1 MADSEIIKSRME
13 RNQGEVFMS
22 RPIVAIVGRPN
33 VGKSTLF
40 NRITGA
46 RTAIVQ
52 GQPGV
57 TRDRIYGEAEWLNR
71 HFTLIDTGGIDSD
84 DDVITRQVRL
94 QAMVAVEQADVI
106 IFVVDGRSGLTG
118 VDEEIT
124 GILRRHQKP
133 VVLCV
138 NKVESVE
145 SSWEAGIDFY
155 GLGLGDPI
163 LVSAEHGRN
172 MGDVLD
178 AVIQYFP
185 EDAGLG
191 EDESLKIAI
200 VGRPNVGKSSLVN
213 KLLGE
218 ERVIVSEVAGTTRD
232 AIDTQFTYKDQALT
246 LIDTAGLR
254 RRSKVEEDLEY
265 YSVVRTLGAVER
277 SDVTVVLIDGT
288 EGLTEQDKKI
298 AGYAHEKG
306 RGIILAVNKWD
317 LVPKETNT
325 MRDFER
331 ALRAELQFLSYAPI
345 VFISALT
352 GQRLYSLLDLSLDV
366 NEARSMRISTGRF
379 NEILQDAM
387 AMNQPPSDKG
397 VRLRIFYGSQV
408 QVNPPVFVLHVNR
421 KDLLHFSYERYL
433 ENRIR
438 QEYGFVGTRIML
450 IAKERDQ

>member
-1 MADSEIIKSRME
+1 
-13 RNQGEVFMS
+13 MS
-22 RPIVAIVGRPN
+22 KPIVAIVGRPN

-40 NRITGA
+40 NRITKS
-46 RTAIVQ
+46 RTAIVE

-57 TRDRIYGEAEWLNR
+57 TRDRIYGEGEWVNK
-71 HFTLIDTGGIDSD
+71 HFTVIDTGGIDSE
-84 DDVITRQVRL
+84 DDVITRQVRV

-106 IFVVDGRSGLTG
+106 VFVVDGRAGLTG
-118 VDEEIT
+118 IDEEI
-124 GILRRHQKP
+124 GDVLRRHEKP

-138 NKVESVE
+138 NKVEGTLD
-145 SSWEAGIDFY
+145 SWEAAVDFY
-155 GLGLGDPI
+155 RLGLGEPI

-172 MGDVLD
+172 VGDLLD
-178 AVIQYFP
+178 AVVGHCP
-185 EDAGLG
+185 EDADV
-191 EDESLKIAI
+191 EPDESLKIAI

-213 KLLGE
+213 KILGE
-218 ERVIVSEVAGTTRD
+218 ERVIVSEIAGTTRD
-232 AIDTQFTYKDQALT
+232 AIDTKLTYKEQPLT

-277 SDVTVVLIDGT
+277 SDVTVVLIDAT
-288 EGLTEQDKKI
+288 EGLTEQDKRI

-306 RGIILAVNKWD
+306 RGVILAVNKWD

-325 MRDFER
+325 MRDFELEIR
-331 ALRAELQFLSYAPI
+331 AGLQFLDYAPI

-352 GQRLYSLLDLSLDV
+352 GQRLNRLLDICLDV
-366 NEARSMRISTGRF
+366 NEACSMRISTGRF

-397 VRLRIFYGSQV
+397 VRLKIYYGSQV
-408 QVNPPVFVLHVNR
+408 QVKPPVFVLHVNR
-421 KDLLHFSYERYL
+421 KDLMHFSYERYL

-438 QEYGFVGTRIML
+438 QEYGFVGTPIML
-450 IAKERDQ
+450 VTKEREE

>member
-1 MADSEIIKSRME
+1 
-13 RNQGEVFMS
+13 MS
-22 RPIVAIVGRPN
+22 KPIVAIVGRPN

-40 NRITGA
+40 NRITRA
-46 RTAIVQ
+46 RTAIVE

-57 TRDRIYGEAEWLNR
+57 TRDRIFGEAEWLDK
-71 HFTLIDTGGIDSD
+71 HFTLIDTGGIDTE
-84 DDVITRQVRL
+84 DDVITKQVRW
-94 QAMVAVEQADVI
+94 QAMVALEQADVI

-118 VDEEIT
+118 IDEEIAEV
-124 GILRRHQKP
+124 LRRHQKP
-133 VVLCV
+133 VLLCV
-138 NKVESVE
+138 NKVESTE
-145 SSWEAGIDFY
+145 NTWEAAVDFY
-155 GLGLGDPI
+155 GLGLGEPI
-163 LVSAEHGRN
+163 LTSAEHGRN
-172 MGDVLD
+172 IGDLLD
-178 AVIQYFP
+178 VVVENFP
-185 EDAGLG
+185 ADAELV

-213 KLLGE
+213 KILGE
-218 ERVIVSEVAGTTRD
+218 ERVIVSNIAGTTRD
-232 AIDTQFTYKDQALT
+232 AIDTKFTYGEQPLT

-277 SDVTVVLIDGT
+277 SDVTIVMLDAT

-306 RGIILAVNKWD
+306 RGIIIAVNKWD
-317 LVPKETNT
+317 LVAKETNT

-331 ALRAELQFLSYAPI
+331 SLREELQFLSYAPI
-345 VFISALT
+345 LFISAMT
-352 GQRLYSLLDLSLDV
+352 GQRVYQLLDLVIEV

-379 NEILQDAM
+379 NEILHDAM

-397 VRLRIFYGSQV
+397 VRLKIFYGSQV

-421 KDLLHFSYERYL
+421 KDLMHFSYERYL

-438 QEYGFVGTRIML
+438 QEYGFVGTPIML
-450 IAKERDQ
+450 IAKERDE

>member
-118 VDEEIT
+118 IDQEIT
-124 GILRRHQKP
+124 HILRRHQKP

-145 SSWEAGIDFY
+145 SSWEAGVDFY

-172 MGDVLD
+172 MGDLLD

-191 EDESLKIAI
+191 EDDSLKIAI

-232 AIDTQFTYKDQALT
+232 AIDTRFTYKDQPLI

-306 RGIILAVNKWD
+306 RGIVLAVNKWD

-331 ALRAELQFLSYAPI
+331 ALRSELQFLSYAPI

-352 GQRLYSLLDLSLDV
+352 GQRMYSLLDLSLDV

>member
-1 MADSEIIKSRME
+1 ME
-13 RNQGEVFMS
+13 RNQGEIVMS
-22 RPIVAIVGRPN
+22 KPIVAIVGRPN

-40 NRITGA
+40 NRITRA
-46 RTAIVQ
+46 RTAIVE

-57 TRDRIYGEAEWLNR
+57 TRDRIYGEGEWLSKY
-71 HFTLIDTGGIDSD
+71 FTLIDTGGIDSE
-84 DDVITRQVRL
+84 DDVITRQVRI

-118 VDEEIT
+118 IDEEIAD
-124 GILRRHQKP
+124 ILRRHQKP
-133 VVLCV
+133 VILCA
-138 NKVESVE
+138 NKVES
-145 SSWEAGIDFY
+145 SLSFWDAAIDFY
-155 GLGLGDPI
+155 RLGLGEPI
-163 LVSAEHGRN
+163 LISAEHGRN
-172 MGDVLD
+172 VGDLLD
-178 AVIQYFP
+178 AVVENFP
-185 EDAGLG
+185 EDADLG
-191 EDESLKIAI
+191 EDDSLKIAI

-213 KLLGE
+213 RILGE
-218 ERVIVSEVAGTTRD
+218 ERVIVSEIAGTTRD
-232 AIDTQFTYKDQALT
+232 AIDTRFTYKDQALT

-277 SDVTVVLIDGT
+277 SDVTVVMIDGT

-306 RGIILAVNKWD
+306 RGMIIAVNKWD

-331 ALRAELQFLSYAPI
+331 DLRDQLQFLSYAPI

-352 GQRLYSLLDLSLDV
+352 GQRLNSLLDLSLDV
-366 NEARSMRISTGRF
+366 NEARHMRIPTGRF

-387 AMNQPPSDKG
+387 AINQPPSDKG
-397 VRLRIFYGSQV
+397 VRLKIFYGSQV

-421 KDLLHFSYERYL
+421 KDLMHFSYERYL

-438 QEYGFVGTRIML
+438 QEYGFLGTPIML
-450 IAKERDQ
+450 ISKERDE

>member
-1 MADSEIIKSRME
+1 
-13 RNQGEVFMS
+13 MS
-22 RPIVAIVGRPN
+22 KPIVAIVGRPN

-40 NRITGA
+40 NRIT
-46 RTAIVQ
+46 RTRTSIVE

-57 TRDRIYGEAEWLNR
+57 TRDRIYGEGEWLNK
-71 HFTLIDTGGIDSD
+71 HFTVIDTGGIDSE
-84 DDVITRQVRL
+84 DDVITRQVRV
-94 QAMVAVEQADVI
+94 QAMAAVEQSDVI

-118 VDEEIT
+118 IDEEIADV
-124 GILRRHQKP
+124 LRRHEKP

-138 NKVESVE
+138 NKVEGNLSA
-145 SSWEAGIDFY
+145 WEAAIDFY
-155 GLGLGDPI
+155 RLGLGEPI

-172 MGDVLD
+172 FGDLLD
-178 AVIQYFP
+178 AVVEHFP
-185 EDAGLG
+185 EGADL
-191 EDESLKIAI
+191 DPDDSLKIAI

-213 KLLGE
+213 KILGE
-218 ERVIVSEVAGTTRD
+218 ERVIVSEIAGTTRD
-232 AIDTQFTYKDQALT
+232 AVDTKLTYGEQPVT

-277 SDVTVVLIDGT
+277 SDVTVVMIDGT

-306 RGIILAVNKWD
+306 RGVVIAVNKWD

-325 MRDFER
+325 MRDFELE
-331 ALRAELQFLSYAPI
+331 LRAGLLFLEYAPI
-345 VFISALT
+345 IFISALT
-352 GQRLYSLLDLSLDV
+352 GQRLNRLLDICMDV
-366 NEARSMRISTGRF
+366 NEARNMRISTGRF

-397 VRLRIFYGSQV
+397 VRLKIFYGSQV
-408 QVNPPVFVLHVNR
+408 QVRPPVFVLHVNR
-421 KDLLHFSYERYL
+421 KDLMHFSYQRYL

-438 QEYGFVGTRIML
+438 QEYGFVGTPIML
-450 IAKERDQ
+450 VTKERAE

>member
-1 MADSEIIKSRME
+1 
-13 RNQGEVFMS
+13 MS

-40 NRITGA
+40 NRITRA
-46 RTAIVQ
+46 RTAIVE

-57 TRDRIYGEAEWLNR
+57 TRDRIHGDAEWLNK
-71 HFTLIDTGGIDSD
+71 HFILIDTGGIDSD

-94 QAMVAVEQADVI
+94 QAMAAVEQADVI

-118 VDEEIT
+118 IDEEIT
-124 GILRRHQKP
+124 AILRRHQKP

-138 NKVESVE
+138 NKVESAE
-145 SSWEAGIDFY
+145 SAWEAAVDFY
-155 GLGLGDPI
+155 GLGLGEPI
-163 LVSAEHGRN
+163 LISAEHGRN
-172 MGDVLD
+172 VGDLLD
-178 AVIQYFP
+178 AVVEFFP
-185 EDAGLG
+185 QDADLDED
-191 EDESLKIAI
+191 DSLKIAV

-213 KLLGE
+213 TLLGE
-218 ERVIVSEVAGTTRD
+218 ERVIVSDIAGTTRD
-232 AIDTQFTYKDQALT
+232 AIDTQFIYGDQPIT

-254 RRSKVEEDLEY
+254 RRSKIEEDLEY
-265 YSVVRTLGAVER
+265 YSVVRALGAVER
-277 SDVTVVLIDGT
+277 SDVTVVMLDGT

-298 AGYAHEKG
+298 AGYAHEQG
-306 RGIILAVNKWD
+306 RGIIVAVNKWD

-325 MRDFER
+325 MRDFEQ
-331 ALRAELQFLSYAPI
+331 ALRAELQFMSYAPI

-352 GQRLYSLLDLSLDV
+352 GQRLNSLLDLSLDV
-366 NEARSMRISTGRF
+366 NEARSMRIPTGRF

-387 AMNQPPSDKG
+387 AINQPPSDKG

-438 QEYGFVGTRIML
+438 QEYGFMGTRIML
-450 IAKERDQ
+450 IAKERER

>member
-1 MADSEIIKSRME
+1 
-13 RNQGEVFMS
+13 MS

-40 NRITGA
+40 NRITRA
-46 RTAIVQ
+46 RTAIVE

-57 TRDRIYGEAEWLNR
+57 TRDRIHGEAEWLNK
-71 HFTLIDTGGIDSD
+71 HFILIDTGGIDSD

-94 QAMVAVEQADVI
+94 QAMAAVEQADVI

-118 VDEEIT
+118 IDEEIT
-124 GILRRHQKP
+124 AILRRHQKP

-138 NKVESVE
+138 NKVESAE
-145 SSWEAGIDFY
+145 SAWEAAVDFY
-155 GLGLGDPI
+155 GLGLGEPI
-163 LVSAEHGRN
+163 LISAEHGRN
-172 MGDVLD
+172 VGDLLD
-178 AVIQYFP
+178 AVVEFFP
-185 EDAGLG
+185 QDADLDED
-191 EDESLKIAI
+191 DSLKIAV

-213 KLLGE
+213 TLLGE
-218 ERVIVSEVAGTTRD
+218 ERVIVSDIAGTTRD
-232 AIDTQFTYKDQALT
+232 AIDTQFIYGDQPIT

-254 RRSKVEEDLEY
+254 RRSKIEEDLEY
-265 YSVVRTLGAVER
+265 YSVVRALGAVER
-277 SDVTVVLIDGT
+277 SDVTVVMLDGT

-298 AGYAHEKG
+298 AGYAHEQG
-306 RGIILAVNKWD
+306 RGIIVAVNKWD

-325 MRDFER
+325 MRDFEQ
-331 ALRAELQFLSYAPI
+331 ALRAELQFMSYAPI

-352 GQRLYSLLDLSLDV
+352 GQRLNSLLDLSLDV
-366 NEARSMRISTGRF
+366 NEARSMRIPTGRF

-387 AMNQPPSDKG
+387 AINQPPSDKG

-438 QEYGFVGTRIML
+438 QEYGFMGTRIML
-450 IAKERDQ
+450 IAKERER

>member
-1 MADSEIIKSRME
+1 
-13 RNQGEVFMS
+13 MS
-22 RPIVAIVGRPN
+22 KPIVAIVGRPN

-40 NRITGA
+40 NRITKS
-46 RTAIVQ
+46 RTAIVE

-57 TRDRIYGEAEWLNR
+57 TRDRIYGEGEWVNK
-71 HFTLIDTGGIDSD
+71 HFTVIDTGGIDSE
-84 DDVITRQVRL
+84 DDVITRQVRV

-106 IFVVDGRSGLTG
+106 VFVVDGRAGLTG
-118 VDEEIT
+118 IDEEI
-124 GILRRHQKP
+124 GDVLRRHEKP

-138 NKVESVE
+138 NKVEGTLD
-145 SSWEAGIDFY
+145 SWEAAVDFY
-155 GLGLGDPI
+155 RLGLGEPI

-172 MGDVLD
+172 VGDLLD
-178 AVIQYFP
+178 AVVGHFP
-185 EDAGLG
+185 EDADV
-191 EDESLKIAI
+191 EPDESLKIAI

-213 KLLGE
+213 KILGE
-218 ERVIVSEVAGTTRD
+218 ERVIVSEIAGTTRD
-232 AIDTQFTYKDQALT
+232 AIDTKLTYKEQPLT

-277 SDVTVVLIDGT
+277 SDVTVVLIDAT
-288 EGLTEQDKKI
+288 EGLTEQDKRI

-306 RGIILAVNKWD
+306 RGVILAVNKWD

-325 MRDFER
+325 MRDFELEIR
-331 ALRAELQFLSYAPI
+331 AGLQFLDYAPI

-352 GQRLYSLLDLSLDV
+352 GQRLNRLLDICLDV
-366 NEARSMRISTGRF
+366 NEACSMRISTGRF

-397 VRLRIFYGSQV
+397 VRLKIYYGSQV
-408 QVNPPVFVLHVNR
+408 QVKPPVFVLHVNR
-421 KDLLHFSYERYL
+421 KDLMHFSYERYL

-438 QEYGFVGTRIML
+438 QEYGFVGTPIML
-450 IAKERDQ
+450 VTKEREE

>member
-1 MADSEIIKSRME
+1 
-13 RNQGEVFMS
+13 MS
-22 RPIVAIVGRPN
+22 KPIVAIVGRPN

-40 NRITGA
+40 NRITRA
-46 RTAIVQ
+46 RTAIVE

-57 TRDRIYGEAEWLNR
+57 TRDRIYSEGEWLNK
-71 HFTLIDTGGIDSD
+71 HFTLIDTGGIDSE
-84 DDVITRQVRL
+84 DDVITRQVRW
-94 QAMVAVEQADVI
+94 QAMIAVEQADVI

-118 VDEEIT
+118 VDEEIAD
-124 GILRRHQKP
+124 ILRRHQKP
-133 VVLCV
+133 VLLCI
-138 NKVESVE
+138 NKVES
-145 SSWEAGIDFY
+145 SLNPWEAATDFY
-155 GLGLGDPI
+155 RLGLGEPI

-172 MGDVLD
+172 IGDLLD
-178 AVIQYFP
+178 AVVENFP
-185 EDAGLG
+185 EDADVDV
-191 EDESLKIAI
+191 DESLKIAI

-218 ERVIVSEVAGTTRD
+218 DRVIVSEIAGTTRD
-232 AIDTQFTYKDQALT
+232 AIDTKLNYKDQLLT

-277 SDVTVVLIDGT
+277 SDVTIVIIDGT

-298 AGYAHEKG
+298 AGYAHEKS
-306 RGIILAVNKWD
+306 RGMIIAVNKWD

-331 ALRAELQFLSYAPI
+331 SLRAELQFLSYAPI
-345 VFISALT
+345 IFISALT
-352 GQRLYSLLDLSLDV
+352 GQRLAQLLDLSLDV
-366 NEARSMRISTGRF
+366 YEARHVRISTGRF

-397 VRLRIFYGSQV
+397 VRLKIFYGSQV

-421 KDLLHFSYERYL
+421 KDLLHFSYHRYL

-438 QEYGFVGTRIML
+438 DEYGFVGTPIML
-450 IAKERDQ
+450 IAKERDECIKYSLQS